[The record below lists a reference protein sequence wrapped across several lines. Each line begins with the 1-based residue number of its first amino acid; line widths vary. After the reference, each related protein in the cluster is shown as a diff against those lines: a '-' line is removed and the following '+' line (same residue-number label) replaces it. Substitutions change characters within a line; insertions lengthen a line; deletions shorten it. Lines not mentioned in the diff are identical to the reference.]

1 MLRTPVLLILACS
14 LAACGQAATESD
26 DPQPV
31 PTSPQPVTPSP
42 SPSVTATSPAA
53 FAQCKTCHAVEP
65 GRAMIGPSLV
75 GIHGKPAA
83 SAQGYAYSA
92 ALKSS
97 GLTWDDATLDRY
109 LEAPMQT
116 VPGTKMVYPGVKDAA
131 KRAEIVAYL
140 KTI

>member
-1 MLRTPVLLILACS
+1 
-14 LAACGQAATESD
+14 
-26 DPQPV
+26 
-31 PTSPQPVTPSP
+31 
-42 SPSVTATSPAA
+42 
-53 FAQCKTCHAVEP
+53 
-65 GRAMIGPSLV
+65 MIGPSLV